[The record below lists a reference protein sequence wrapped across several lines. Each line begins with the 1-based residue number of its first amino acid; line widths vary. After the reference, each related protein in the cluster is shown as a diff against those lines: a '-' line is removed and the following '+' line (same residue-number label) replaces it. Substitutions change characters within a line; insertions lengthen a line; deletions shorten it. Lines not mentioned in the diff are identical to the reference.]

1 MKKLF
6 MACFAVAALAMTSC
20 NNQKAPAA
28 EVDFDAFITKLTAV
42 AEKAEAAQTQEAK
55 DSLNVEFEALGEEL
69 AAFEGTLTEEQQAA
83 LDELNARFWEAYNKV
98 EIPAA
103 EEEAAEEEAAEEPA
117 AE

>member
-20 NNQKAPAA
+20 NQKAPATQ
-28 EVDFDAFITKLTAV
+28 VDFDAFITKLTAV

-69 AAFEGTLTEEQQAA
+69 VAFEGTLTEEQQAA
-83 LDELNARFWEAYNKV
+83 LDALNARFWEAYNKV
-98 EIPAA
+98 ALPADSVVVEA
-103 EEEAAEEEAAEEPA
+103 EAEAEVAE
-117 AE
+117 

>member
-6 MACFAVAALAMTSC
+6 IACFAVAAFAMVSC
-20 NNQKAPAA
+20 NQKAPAT
-28 EVDFDAFITKLTAV
+28 EVDFDAFLTKLTAV
-42 AEKAEAAQTQEAK
+42 AEKAEAAQDQAAK

-98 EIPAA
+98 ELPADSVAVEA
-103 EEEAAEEEAAEEPA
+103 EAETAE
-117 AE
+117 